1 MPATPSRIE
10 DLPELLT
17 VRETADFT
25 RIGIRQAYELVRSGE
40 LPSVRLGRS
49 IRIPKRALVRF
60 VQAGVSE

>member
-17 VRETADFT
+17 VREMADFT
-25 RIGIRQAYELVRSGE
+25 RIGIRQAYELVRSGD

-60 VQAGVSE
+60 VQTDVRE

>member
-10 DLPELLT
+10 DLPDLLT
-17 VRETADFT
+17 VRETAGFT

-60 VQAGVSE
+60 VRVDDGE